1 MGEYFP
7 LLGNKVLKRMQ
18 MHGTGREQVSPHERT
33 MSFRGVGESGCRH
46 TLALLIGAPI
56 CSSCG
61 RSLELSSFR
70 YHHCI
75 SKDMGAELTALKAH
89 GISTSSPSPTLTSLG
104 TSVNA
109 ALVWSH
115 GEEYSNRQTTQ
126 GKLIKWENGALYF
139 AETWECTLLWL
150 SI

>member
-7 LLGNKVLKRMQ
+7 LLGNKLLKRMQ
-18 MHGTGREQVSPHERT
+18 MHGTGREQVFPQRPV
-33 MSFRGVGESGCRH
+33 SFGGGGVDGGYRH
-46 TLALLIGAPI
+46 TLALFVGAPI

-61 RSLELSSFR
+61 RSLGLSSFR

-75 SKDMGAELTALKAH
+75 SKDMGAELTALKAQ

-109 ALVWSH
+109 ALVRSH
-115 GEEYSNRQTTQ
+115 GEEYGNRHTKQ
-126 GKLIKWENGALYF
+126 GEMN
-139 AETWECTLLWL
+139 
-150 SI
+150 